1 MWKQSIRNFDP
12 KSVHWH
18 TQARL
23 IDWTHIYI
31 YWAGDRLHT
40 MVKGI
45 HHSKK
50 GRSELKLG
58 LPYYMKFSRISQY
71 KKNREI
77 KVTRTISVAN
87 TTGREN

>member
-1 MWKQSIRNFDP
+1 MWKQSIKNFDL

-18 TQARL
+18 NRARL
-23 IDWTHIYI
+23 IDGTHIYRI
-31 YWAGDRLHT
+31 DGWLHT

-50 GRSELKLG
+50 GRGELKLG

-71 KKNREI
+71 KKNCEI

-87 TTGREN
+87 TTGGEN

>member
-1 MWKQSIRNFDP
+1 
-12 KSVHWH
+12 
-18 TQARL
+18 
-23 IDWTHIYI
+23 
-31 YWAGDRLHT
+31 

-45 HHSKK
+45 HHSIK
-50 GRSELKLG
+50 GRGELKLG
-58 LPYYMKFSRISQY
+58 LPYCMKFSRIWQY

>member
-1 MWKQSIRNFDP
+1 MIG
-12 KSVHWH
+12 KSNTWNRYV
-18 TQARL
+18 
-23 IDWTHIYI
+23 
-31 YWAGDRLHT
+31 GDKMPMCCVDVIQTRVT
-40 MVKGI
+40 KKGI

-50 GRSELKLG
+50 GRGELKLG